1 MNKNENL
8 YALRSVKSLRYNLV
22 NIMRVFLLLITIGL
36 SSAFANTTI
45 AQTKIDVN
53 VKNVTLEELFKDIQ
67 SKSEFIFFYKDN
79 VLKYNVT
86 LNVKNASVTTIL
98 DSALKG
104 TNLTYKVN
112 DRQIVVKE
120 NLSSLDQGRH
130 IKTNQQEKTITG
142 KVLDD
147 TGNPLMGATVQI
159 KGANIGVAT
168 DFDGNFSLTVPE
180 NTTTIV
186 ISYLGFA
193 TQEIDITDTT
203 TVEVKMIADSAA
215 LDEIVIIGY
224 GSEQKSLLSDAVSS
238 IKSSSVKDLPIP
250 SVDGLLQGQA
260 AGVQV
265 QQNSGTPGGEMS
277 VRIRGLSSI
286 SGSNQPLYII
296 DGIPVTSGDFGRIGY
311 SGQGASA
318 LSDLNPSDIE
328 SISVLKDASATAIY
342 GARGSNGIVL
352 ITTKRGKEQKSVV
365 SVNVYSGVQQ
375 AWNKLDMLN
384 AREWMEYRND
394 LAGTT
399 VFTPED
405 IANNT
410 IDTDWQDVIFRT
422 ASINS
427 YEASAR
433 GGSEKTQYFIS
444 GTYLEQEGIL
454 IGTDYQ
460 RVNARVNV
468 DHQLSDKVKIGTS
481 IGLTHAKTNRVES
494 DQTLHGPL
502 PNGIS
507 TPAIY
512 SVYNED
518 GSYNQSGPYSN
529 AVSIANEAINQNFSY
544 RTNSNVY
551 LDWDIIED
559 LTFTTKWGV
568 DFLNFR
574 EHAYE
579 STKTVQGAKYNGLGF
594 ETYSNVSNI
603 VSNLSLIHI

>member
-53 VKNVTLEELFKDIQ
+53 VKNVTLEELFRDIQ

-147 TGNPLMGATVQI
+147 TGNPLMGATVQV
-159 KGANIGVAT
+159 KGTNIGVAT
-168 DFDGNFSLTVPE
+168 DFDGHFSLTVSE

-193 TQEIDITDTT
+193 TQEIDITDKT

-494 DQTLHGPL
+494 DQTL
-502 PNGIS
+502 
-507 TPAIY
+507 
-512 SVYNED
+512 
-518 GSYNQSGPYSN
+518 
-529 AVSIANEAINQNFSY
+529 
-544 RTNSNVY
+544 
-551 LDWDIIED
+551 
-559 LTFTTKWGV
+559 
-568 DFLNFR
+568 
-574 EHAYE
+574 
-579 STKTVQGAKYNGLGF
+579 
-594 ETYSNVSNI
+594 
-603 VSNLSLIHI
+603 

>member
-1 MNKNENL
+1 
-8 YALRSVKSLRYNLV
+8 
-22 NIMRVFLLLITIGL
+22 
-36 SSAFANTTI
+36 
-45 AQTKIDVN
+45 
-53 VKNVTLEELFKDIQ
+53 
-67 SKSEFIFFYKDN
+67 
-79 VLKYNVT
+79 
-86 LNVKNASVTTIL
+86 
-98 DSALKG
+98 
-104 TNLTYKVN
+104 
-112 DRQIVVKE
+112 
-120 NLSSLDQGRH
+120 
-130 IKTNQQEKTITG
+130 
-142 KVLDD
+142 
-147 TGNPLMGATVQI
+147 MGATVQI